1 MRVLQLHSA
10 YRQPAGEDAVVRA
23 EATLLREAGHEVSQ
37 VLARSPS
44 ATLPTLRLLAKSS
57 WNMSSVRAVERA
69 VRDEQPDVAHVH
81 NTWFALSPSVFSP
94 LCRAGVPVVMTLH
107 NYRLGCISSD
117 LFRDGGPCTD
127 CLGRTPV
134 SGVVHRCYRN
144 SYLTSAVAA
153 TELSVHRR
161 LGTWRRSVKRYIVPT
176 NFAAALVTRAGVDPA
191 MISVKPH
198 FTFDPGPRS
207 QACSASD
214 EVLYVGRLAQGKGVE
229 ELLAT
234 WSRLPAGRLRLSLV
248 GDGPLRE
255 TVERLAPPDV
265 RILGWRDRDWVRRH
279 MLSARALVFPSTW
292 FEPFGVVLIE
302 ALAAGL
308 PVVGCDVAAVRSI
321 VQPPRPELLVPP
333 DEPWRLTAVLE
344 RLSDDDLVDELG
356 AASRARFEAA
366 FTPERNLP
374 LLEAVYRSVR

>member
-1 MRVLQLHSA
+1 MRVLQLHSG
-10 YRQPAGEDAVVRA
+10 YRQPAGEDAVVRS
-23 EATLLREAGHEVSQ
+23 EAALLREAGHEVCQ

-57 WNMSSVRAVERA
+57 WNVSSVRAVERA
-69 VRDEQPDVAHVH
+69 VRDHQPDVAHVH

-117 LFRDGGPCTD
+117 LFRDGGPCTA
-127 CLGRTPV
+127 CLGRSPV
-134 SGVVHRCYRN
+134 PGVVHRCYR
-144 SYLTSAVAA
+144 SSVLTSAVAA

-161 LGTWRRSVKRYIVPT
+161 LGTWRRSVRRYIVPT
-176 NFAAALVTRAGVDPA
+176 DFAAGLVARAGVDPA
-191 MISVKPH
+191 TITVKPH
-198 FTFDPGPRS
+198 FTYDPGPRT
-207 QACSASD
+207 QPCSASD
-214 EVLYVGRLAQGKGVE
+214 EVLYVGRLAEGKGVE
-229 ELLAT
+229 QLLDT
-234 WSRLPAGRLRLSLV
+234 WRRLPPGRLRLSLV
-248 GDGPLRE
+248 GDGPLRD
-255 TVERLAPPDV
+255 TVERLAGPGV
-265 RILGWRDRDWVRRH
+265 RILGWRDREWVRQH

-321 VQPPRPELLVPP
+321 VQPGRPELLVPP
-333 DEPWRLTAVLE
+333 DEPWRLAEPLSW
-344 RLSDDDLVDELG
+344 LSDDRLVDDLG
-356 AASRARFEAA
+356 AVSRARFEAA